1 VTIGAG
7 AKVLGPITIGHD
19 SRIGANAVVI
29 RPVPPDS
36 VVIGVPG
43 QVVSRERYEQD
54 FSI

>member
-1 VTIGAG
+1 MLAG
-7 AKVLGPITIGHD
+7 MGYSHSVSPAAA
-19 SRIGANAVVI
+19 IGANAVVI

-43 QVVSRERYEQD
+43 QVISRERYEQD